1 MMKSGLPIPWQEK
14 DLRTMLNTLLEE
26 EATPSKVNRLW
37 YTLAWISKKLG
48 LLEGDSLPRLVE
60 KKRSILEQLATTVT
74 RPQKKAAVP
83 SLAVIQALERGAT
96 DDTVGTPPDRYLM
109 SVVRF
114 MVGASAR
121 FDDIQHSSPSAFKF
135 TESTCEVLSWQT
147 KTTSAAQ
154 IHQKPCP
161 LISPLLSFTKL
172 PWWETLK
179 AGCAQ
184 IIALQPADE
193 VADFMLPTIS
203 RDRTGIILRP
213 ISPSRS
219 LSWLKHVL
227 LQRGV
232 EESEVLPLSWHSF
245 RVFIPDRAF
254 QNNIPREQRR
264 YLGNWNQEST
274 ADVYIRSK
282 RQVVCQIW
290 NRIMISPASKTENR
304 EARIDLDHPDWEGGP
319 VAEGAEQSPSKSSQS
334 STPTK
339 SWSLIEDIESP
350 ENA

>member
-1 MMKSGLPIPWQEK
+1 MGTARYRTLRVHCLSLEHMMKSGLPIPWQEK
-14 DLRTMLNTLLEE
+14 DLRTMLNTHLEE

-121 FDDIQHSSPSAFKF
+121 FDDIQHSSPSALKF

-184 IIALQPADE
+184 ILALQPADE

-227 LQRGV
+227 LQR
-232 EESEVLPLSWHSF
+232 
-245 RVFIPDRAF
+245 
-254 QNNIPREQRR
+254 
-264 YLGNWNQEST
+264 
-274 ADVYIRSK
+274 
-282 RQVVCQIW
+282 
-290 NRIMISPASKTENR
+290 
-304 EARIDLDHPDWEGGP
+304 
-319 VAEGAEQSPSKSSQS
+319 
-334 STPTK
+334 
-339 SWSLIEDIESP
+339 
-350 ENA
+350 